1 MNTVRAGEDK
11 RLTELTL
18 NARRTIGDLTDK
30 LVGATAPCHAIPISL
45 ALRLHIA
52 DTQAATM
59 LRLTQL
65 PGPCHSLATYPQ
77 VLPLCRADTRTA
89 AKLLLERAMLP

>member
-30 LVGATAPCHAIPISL
+30 LVGRSFLFHPFTPRE
-45 ALRLHIA
+45 LRFVVGRR
-52 DTQAATM
+52 
-59 LRLTQL
+59 RLWNT
-65 PGPCHSLATYPQ
+65 
-77 VLPLCRADTRTA
+77 V
-89 AKLLLERAMLP
+89 LLLSSMPCSSHSPCASISANI